1 MKSYAWM
8 KLQLDPAEATKYD
21 DPSLADSEGSG
32 VLARPIN
39 KSAVDICADYL
50 TEVAKFAYQSLARR
64 ISVEV
69 LEATPIE
76 FWFTVPAVWTDR
88 AKADTMR
95 AARKAAVQARL
106 HFHEDTQVS
115 LIREPEAAAVA
126 TISYLTQ
133 GGSEQ
138 QIKVGDSILICDCG
152 GGTVDITTYEISNV
166 MPKLTFKELLVGT
179 GITVYLFVPRMIADL
194 TQVASAA
201 PRTSTVSSFAGWNPS
216 SAPPTPTSAGRS
228 VVQLA
233 AS

>member
-1 MKSYAWM
+1 MQHNAWGFEVTPKMNSYAWM
-8 KLQLDPAEATKYD
+8 KLKLDPAQATMYD
-21 DPSLADSEGSG
+21 DPALADSEGTG
-32 VLARPIN
+32 VLAMPLN

-69 LEATPIE
+69 LEATPVE

-106 HFHEDTQVS
+106 QFHPDTQVS

-126 TISYLTQ
+126 TMSFLTQ

-138 QIKVGDSILICDCG
+138 QIKVKDSILICDCG
-152 GGTVDITTYEISNV
+152 GGTVDITTYEITATS
-166 MPKLTFKELLVGT
+166 PKLVFKELLVGT
-179 GITVYLFVPRMIADL
+179 GNP
-194 TQVASAA
+194 
-201 PRTSTVSSFAGWNPS
+201 VSSAIPLRVLLTFCRWQ
-216 SAPPTPTSAGRS
+216 
-228 VVQLA
+228 VWLYLH
-233 AS
+233 